1 LERGQAPLS
10 CLGKKMNIGVLAL
23 QGAFIEH
30 VQTLRR
36 LGVEAVEVRTVH
48 ELRGVDGLVIPGGES
63 TAMLKLA
70 RHYHLIKPLQQMVK
84 EGKPIMGTCAG
95 MILLASKITESDMQ
109 TLCLMD
115 IEVRRNAFGRQVDS
129 FETDLAV
136 PALGDEP
143 FHAVFIRA
151 PYIERLGNGVE
162 ALARLEDGTVVAV
175 RQKNLLAL
183 AFHPELGHDTRL
195 HEYFLGMV
203 KESLGSRKK

>member
-1 LERGQAPLS
+1 M
-10 CLGKKMNIGVLAL
+10 KIGVLAL

-30 VQTLRR
+30 IHTLRR
-36 LGVEAVEVRTVH
+36 LGVEAVEVRTVQ
-48 ELRGVDGLVIPGGES
+48 ELRGIDGLIIPGGES
-63 TAMLKLA
+63 TTMLKLA
-70 RHYHLIKPLQQMVK
+70 RHYHLTKPLQQMIK

-151 PYIERLGNGVE
+151 PYIEHLGNGVE
-162 ALARLEDGTVVAV
+162 ALARLDDGTVVAV
-175 RQKNLLAL
+175 RQDNLLAL
-183 AFHPELGHDTRL
+183 AFHPELSHDSRL

-203 KESLGSRKK
+203 KKSLGSRKK